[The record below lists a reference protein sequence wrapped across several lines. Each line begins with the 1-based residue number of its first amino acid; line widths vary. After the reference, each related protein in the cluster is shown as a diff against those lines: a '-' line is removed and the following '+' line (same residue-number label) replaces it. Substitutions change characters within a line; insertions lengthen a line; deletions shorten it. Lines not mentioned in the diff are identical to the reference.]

1 MRVHTSHPILRTSK
15 FWTAPEA
22 FSVSAKTVI
31 WCWFLGHLLHVAW
44 WTHRYSQS
52 GRFALLGK
60 PSPGPVEPEP
70 PKRARGR
77 LRRFLH
83 SQFVSA
89 NLFDLS
95 DFLARLCLLEWFQSC
110 LGHCDQYL
118 ICHFCLKIGWI
129 DASGVFCSL
138 DPSCSCKSVEWELGR
153 KFWGHPFSKFSLFK
167 QIFDLRGWHES

>member
-1 MRVHTSHPILRTSK
+1 MLIPRTFTLCCLMDSKILAVCF
-15 FWTAPEA
+15 FW
-22 FSVSAKTVI
+22 
-31 WCWFLGHLLHVAW
+31 
-44 WTHRYSQS
+44 
-52 GRFALLGK
+52 LGK

-70 PKRARGR
+70 PKRPRGR

-129 DASGVFCSL
+129 DASGNVHSAPLISFAWFGHLGIVFCSL

-153 KFWGHPFSKFSLFK
+153 KFWGYPFSKSMVK
-167 QIFDLRGWHES
+167 WWRIW